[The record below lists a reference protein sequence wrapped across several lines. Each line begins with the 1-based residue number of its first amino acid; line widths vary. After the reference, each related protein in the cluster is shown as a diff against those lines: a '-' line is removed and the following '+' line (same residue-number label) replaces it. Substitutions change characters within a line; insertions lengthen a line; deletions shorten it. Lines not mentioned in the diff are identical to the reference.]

1 MPADDLQKQIT
12 ALEKRINAD
21 ELVTRELANRI
32 DAALAIIGKLT
43 ELHDNRV
50 YFDSHGGNRFQQII
64 NSYKKSHYPE
74 SQKKA

>member
-43 ELHDNRV
+43 ELHDDRV
-50 YFDSHGGNRFQQII
+50 YFDSHGVNRSLQII
-64 NSYKKSHYPE
+64 NSYNKPHDPK
-74 SQKKA
+74 KKA

>member
-1 MPADDLQKQIT
+1 MPADELEKQIT

-50 YFDSHGGNRFQQII
+50 YFDTHGVNRSQQII
-64 NSYKKSHYPE
+64 NSYNKSHCPK
-74 SQKKA
+74 KKA